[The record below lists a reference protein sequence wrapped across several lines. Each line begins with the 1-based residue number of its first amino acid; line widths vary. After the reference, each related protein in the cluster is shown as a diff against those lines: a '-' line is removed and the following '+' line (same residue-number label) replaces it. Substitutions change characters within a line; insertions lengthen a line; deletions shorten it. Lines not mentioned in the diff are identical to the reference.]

1 MTQVQTKFI
10 QKLLQTKSG
19 KVMEGFNRWKSIPKQ
34 NIEYNKKGQK
44 FYFKL
49 EGLLKKKLKETHN

>member
-1 MTQVQTKFI
+1 
-10 QKLLQTKSG
+10 
-19 KVMEGFNRWKSIPKQ
+19 MEGFNRWKSIPKQ

>member
-1 MTQVQTKFI
+1 
-10 QKLLQTKSG
+10 
-19 KVMEGFNRWKSIPKQ
+19 MEGFNRWKSIPKQ
-34 NIEYNKKGQK
+34 DFENNKKGQK